1 MPCEPHRVDN
11 SATRKQT
18 AVRTRL
24 LISDVLLGG
33 RRTDV
38 VIAGNRFES
47 IGRQQTGDFDHVIR
61 CHGRKA
67 IVAPFYNSHTH
78 AAMTLL
84 RGYADD
90 VELAEWLTEHIWPAE
105 ARLTADD
112 IYAGSRVAILEMI
125 KSGTVFFN
133 DMYWDQPATARAA
146 DEMGVR
152 AAIGML
158 YLSGP
163 EGTRNPRSERSNAEL
178 LELAPDLP
186 DRIQLC
192 EAPHS
197 VYAVPEAMLRAA
209 AEAAAES
216 GRLLHIHVSETRKEN
231 ADCLAQTGRS
241 PVAYL
246 DDLGVIGAHSIL
258 AHCVHL
264 ADEDRGI
271 LAERDAVIAHL
282 PTSNM
287 KLCSGQFDHAAARA
301 AGIRLT
307 LGTDGASSNNS
318 LSMLTEMKLASL
330 SAKIRSGSP
339 TEAPD
344 HEMFAMATVAGARAF
359 GIDGGEIAE
368 GRLAD
373 ALLIDLDQPSLVA
386 DHNLESNLVYAA
398 DSSVID
404 TVICDGRVL
413 MAGRRVPGEEEIL
426 AQGRA
431 AAARVRGRR
440 D

>member
-1 MPCEPHRVDN
+1 V
-11 SATRKQT
+11 
-18 AVRTRL
+18 TRL
-24 LISDVLLGG
+24 LISDVIVDGHT
-33 RRTDV
+33 TDV

-47 IGRQQTGDFDHVIR
+47 IGPRPDGTFDDVIR
-61 CHGRKA
+61 CAGRMA
-67 IVAPFYNSHTH
+67 IVAPFYNAHTH

-90 VELAEWLTEHIWPAE
+90 VELAEWLTAHIWPAE
-105 ARLTADD
+105 AQLTVED
-112 IYAGSRVAILEMI
+112 IYAGSRIAILEMI

-146 DEMGVR
+146 TEMGVR
-152 AAIGML
+152 AAIGLL
-158 YLSGP
+158 YLSDGDGAP
-163 EGTRNPRSERSNAEL
+163 NPRSQRSNAEL
-178 LELAPDLP
+178 LEMAPDLP
-186 DRIQLC
+186 DRIQVT

-197 VYAVPEAMLRAA
+197 VYTVSEASLRAA
-209 AEAAAES
+209 AGAAADT
-216 GRLLHIHVSETRKEN
+216 GRLLHIHVSETSKEN
-231 ADCLAQTGRS
+231 ADCLAKTGRS

-246 DDLGVIGAHSIL
+246 DDLGVIGSRSIL

-264 ADEDRGI
+264 SAEDRQI

-301 AGIRLT
+301 AGLRLT
-307 LGTDGASSNNS
+307 LGTDGASSNNC

-339 TEAPD
+339 TEARD
-344 HEMFAMATVAGARAF
+344 HEMHEMATVVGARAF
-359 GIDGGEIAE
+359 GIDAGEIAV
-368 GRLAD
+368 GKLAD
-373 ALLIDLDQPSLVA
+373 AMLIDLDQPSMVA
-386 DHNLESNLVYAA
+386 DHNLASNLVYAA

-413 MAGRRVPGEEEIL
+413 MSGRRVPGEEEIL
-426 AQGRA
+426 EQGRA
-431 AAARVRGRR
+431 AAARVRARR
-440 D
+440 

>member
-1 MPCEPHRVDN
+1 MN
-11 SATRKQT
+11 S
-18 AVRTRL
+18 RL
-24 LISDVLLGG
+24 LISDVLLDG
-33 RRTDV
+33 RRANV
-38 VIAGNRFES
+38 VIEGNRFGS
-47 IGRQQTGDFDHVIR
+47 IGEQPTGDFDDVIR

-67 IVAPFYNSHTH
+67 IVPPFYNSHTH

-90 VELAEWLTEHIWPAE
+90 VELAEWLTRHIWPAE
-105 ARLTADD
+105 ARLTPED
-112 IYAGSRVAILEMI
+112 IYVGSRVAILEMI

-133 DMYWDQPATARAA
+133 DMYWDQPATAQAA
-146 DEMGVR
+146 TEMGVR

-158 YLSGP
+158 YLAGP
-163 EGTRNPRSERSNAEL
+163 DGRRNPRSERSNAEL
-178 LELAPDLP
+178 LERAPDLP
-186 DRIQLC
+186 DRIQIT

-197 VYAVPEAMLRAA
+197 VYTVPEAMLRAA
-209 AEAAAES
+209 GEAAAES

-231 ADCLAQTGRS
+231 ADCLALTGRS

-246 DDLGVIGAHSIL
+246 NDLGAIGPRSIL

-264 ADEDRGI
+264 SDEDREI
-271 LAERDAVIAHL
+271 LAARDAVIAHM

-301 AGIRLT
+301 AGLRLT

-339 TEAPD
+339 TEARD
-344 HEMFAMATVAGARAF
+344 HEVFAMATVAGAQAF
-359 GIDGGEIAE
+359 GIDAGEIAE

-413 MAGRRVPGEEEIL
+413 MTGRHVPGEEQIL

-431 AAARVRGRR
+431 AAARIRGRR
-440 D
+440 

>member
-1 MPCEPHRVDN
+1 M
-11 SATRKQT
+11 K
-18 AVRTRL
+18 RL
-24 LISDVLLGG
+24 LISEVLLNGEV
-33 RRTDV
+33 TDV
-38 VIAGNRFES
+38 VIAGQRFES
-47 IGRQQTGDFDHVIR
+47 VGRTENGEFEEVIA
-61 CHGRKA
+61 CQGRMA
-67 IVAPFYNSHTH
+67 IVPPFYNAHTH

-90 VELAEWLTEHIWPAE
+90 VELAEWLNDHIWPAE
-105 ARLTADD
+105 AQLTHED

-152 AAIGML
+152 AAIGLL

-163 EGTRNPRSERSNAEL
+163 DGATNPRSARTNAEL
-178 LELAPDLP
+178 LEVAPDLP
-186 DRIQLC
+186 DRIQIT

-197 VYAVPEAMLRAA
+197 VYTVPESGLRAA
-209 AEAAAES
+209 AESAASS
-216 GRLLHIHVSETRKEN
+216 GRLLHIHVSETSKEN

-241 PVAYL
+241 PVRYL
-246 DDLGVIGAHSIL
+246 DDLGVIGPHSIL

-264 ADEDRGI
+264 SDEDRAI

-287 KLCSGQFDHAAARA
+287 KLCSGQFDHASARA
-301 AGIRLT
+301 AGLRMT

-339 TEAPD
+339 TDARD
-344 HEMFAMATVAGARAF
+344 HEVYAMATLASAQAF
-359 GIDGGEIAE
+359 GIDAGNIAV

-404 TVICDGRVL
+404 TVICDGKIL
-413 MAGRRVPGEEEIL
+413 MSGRRVPGEEEIL
-426 AQGRA
+426 EQGRA
-431 AAARVRGRR
+431 AAARIRARR
-440 D
+440 

>member
-1 MPCEPHRVDN
+1 V
-11 SATRKQT
+11 S
-18 AVRTRL
+18 TRL
-24 LISDVLLGG
+24 LISDVILDGH
-33 RRTDV
+33 RTDV

-47 IGRQQTGDFDHVIR
+47 IGGNPTGEFDEVIR

-67 IVAPFYNSHTH
+67 IVAPFYNAHTH

-90 VELAEWLTEHIWPAE
+90 VELAEWLTEYIWPAE
-105 ARLTADD
+105 AQLTADD

-133 DMYWDQPATARAA
+133 DMYWDQSATAQAA

-152 AAIGML
+152 AAIGLL
-158 YLSGP
+158 YLSNPQGR
-163 EGTRNPRSERSNAEL
+163 RNQRSERSNAEL
-178 LELAPDLP
+178 LERAPDLP
-186 DRIQLC
+186 DRIQIT

-197 VYAVPEAMLRAA
+197 VYTVPEEMLRTA
-209 AEAAAES
+209 AEAAADS
-216 GRLLHIHVSETRKEN
+216 GRLLHIHVSETAKEN
-231 ADCLAQTGRS
+231 ADCLARTGRS
-241 PVAYL
+241 PVSYL
-246 DDLGVIGAHSIL
+246 NDLGVIGPHSIL

-264 ADEDRGI
+264 SDEDREI
-271 LAERDAVIAHL
+271 LAGRDAVVAHL
-282 PTSNM
+282 PASNM

-339 TEAPD
+339 TVARD
-344 HEMFAMATVAGARAF
+344 HEVFAMATVTGARAF
-359 GIDGGEIAE
+359 GIDAGEIAA
-368 GRLAD
+368 GLLAD
-373 ALLIDLDQPSLVA
+373 ALLVDLDQPSLVA

-413 MAGRRVPGEEEIL
+413 MSGRSVPGEEEIL
-426 AQGRA
+426 AQGRE

-440 D
+440 

>member
-1 MPCEPHRVDN
+1 MNRI
-11 SATRKQT
+11 
-18 AVRTRL
+18 
-24 LISDVLLGG
+24 LISDVLLNGT
-33 RRTDV
+33 RTDV
-38 VIAGNRFES
+38 VIEGNRFES
-47 IGRQQTGDFDHVIR
+47 LGARPAGDFDEVIA
-61 CHGRKA
+61 CQGRRA
-67 IVAPFYNSHTH
+67 IVPPFYNAHTH

-90 VELAEWLTEHIWPAE
+90 VELAEWLTDHIWPAE
-105 ARLTADD
+105 AQLTTED

-133 DMYWDQPATARAA
+133 DMYWDQPATVRAA
-146 DEMGVR
+146 TEMGVR
-152 AAIGML
+152 AAIGLL
-158 YLSGP
+158 YLSGGDG
-163 EGTRNPRSERSNAEL
+163 ETNPRSARSNAEL
-178 LELAPDLP
+178 LEMAPDLP
-186 DRIQLC
+186 GRIQIT

-197 VYAVPEAMLRAA
+197 VYTVPEARLRAA
-209 AEAAAES
+209 AESANQA
-216 GRLLHIHVSETRKEN
+216 GRLLHIHVSETSKEN

-241 PVAYL
+241 PVRYL
-246 DDLGVIGAHSIL
+246 DDLGVIGPHSIL

-264 ADEDRGI
+264 SDEDRAL

-287 KLCSGQFDHAAARA
+287 KLCSGQFDHASARA
-301 AGIRLT
+301 AGLRMT

-339 TEAPD
+339 TDARD
-344 HEMFAMATVAGARAF
+344 HEVYAMATLASAQAF
-359 GIDGGEIAE
+359 GIDAGNIAV

-404 TVICDGRVL
+404 TVICDGKIL
-413 MAGRRVPGEEEIL
+413 MSGRRVPGEEEIL
-426 AQGRA
+426 EQGRA
-431 AAARVRGRR
+431 AAARIRARR
-440 D
+440 

>member
-1 MPCEPHRVDN
+1 MAMR
-11 SATRKQT
+11 
-18 AVRTRL
+18 RL
-24 LISDVLLGG
+24 LIKDVILNAD
-33 RRTDV
+33 RTDV
-38 VIAGNRFES
+38 VIAGNRFEA
-47 IGRQQTGDFDHVIR
+47 IGPQTTVECDEVIA
-61 CHGRKA
+61 CDGRMA
-67 IVAPFYNSHTH
+67 IVPPFYNAHTH

-90 VELAEWLTEHIWPAE
+90 VELAEWLTDHIWPAE
-105 ARLTADD
+105 AQLTSDD

-133 DMYWDQPATARAA
+133 DMYWDQLATARAA

-152 AAIGML
+152 AALGLL

-163 EGTRNPRSERSNAEL
+163 DGTRNPRSERCNAEL
-178 LELAPDLP
+178 LELEPDLP
-186 DRIQLC
+186 DRIQIT

-197 VYAVPEAMLRAA
+197 VYTVPEVMLRAA
-209 AEAAAES
+209 AESAADE
-216 GRLLHIHVSETRKEN
+216 GRLLHIHVSETSKEN

-246 DDLGVIGAHSIL
+246 DDLGVIGPHSVL

-264 ADEDRGI
+264 SDADRRI
-271 LAERDAVIAHL
+271 LTERDAVIAHL
-282 PTSNM
+282 PASNM

-301 AGIRLT
+301 AGLRLT

-339 TEAPD
+339 TEARD
-344 HEMFAMATVAGARAF
+344 HEVYAMATVAGARTF
-359 GIDGGEIAE
+359 GIDAGEIAE

-386 DHNLESNLVYAA
+386 DHSLTSNLVYAA

-404 TVICDGRVL
+404 TVICDGTIL
-413 MAGRRVPGEEEIL
+413 MSGRRVPGEEEIL
-426 AQGRA
+426 EQGRA
-431 AAARVRGRR
+431 AAARIRARR
-440 D
+440 